1 VWAPAVREPAS
12 TRVPPVKSR
21 AQPLTIN
28 VPARSGVVT
37 ITRDIERVVRE
48 REHSGWCWSTPCTS
62 PPASSSTTTYDYGVW
77 LERRHHLAPKRSALD
92 FLPCNVQARQRT
104 MAVGSPIV
112 LVRRARAQGQPVR
125 KLLAADVLEKNQQ
138 LSSAFSSNPF
148 AGA

>member
-1 VWAPAVREPAS
+1 VLVNAMHITA
-12 TRVPPVKSR
+12 RVF
-21 AQPLTIN
+21 IN
-28 VPARSGVVT
+28 
-37 ITRDIERVVRE
+37 DN
-48 REHSGWCWSTPCTS
+48 H
-62 PPASSSTTTYDYGVW
+62 DYGVW
-77 LERRHHLAPKRSALD
+77 LERRHHIAPKRSALD